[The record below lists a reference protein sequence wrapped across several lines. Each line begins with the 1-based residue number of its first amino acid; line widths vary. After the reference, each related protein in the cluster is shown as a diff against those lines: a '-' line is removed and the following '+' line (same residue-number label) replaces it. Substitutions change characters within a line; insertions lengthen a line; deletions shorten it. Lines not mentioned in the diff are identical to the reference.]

1 MSEQRQINMLC
12 IATYLKGDA
21 FLRQAKR
28 DGCHI
33 LLVTLERLRDADWPR
48 DAIDEIY
55 FMPNEHS
62 RDDVLKGISYLA
74 RSREIHRI
82 VPLDEFDQET
92 AAMLREHL
100 RVPGMG
106 ETTARYFR
114 DKLAMRVK
122 AHNSGLLVPD
132 FVQAQPH
139 LLCKH
144 NESDTSEDCAWEP
157 AVSGAGSLRLDQ
169 LSLLVEAEGR
179 RCHSAA
185 LRNFANCEQIA
196 HATKV
201 SQFST

>member
-1 MSEQRQINMLC
+1 MSDQRQLNMLC
-12 IATYLKGDA
+12 IATYFKGEA

-28 DGCHI
+28 DGCHVI
-33 LLVTLERLRDADWPR
+33 LVTVEKLRDADWPR

-55 FMPNEHS
+55 YMPDQHNN
-62 RDDVLKGISYLA
+62 DDVLKGISYLA

-122 AHNSGLLVPD
+122 AHNSGLLVPE
-132 FVQAQPH
+132 FVHVLNYDRLRDYMARVPSPWVLKPRAEAAAIGIKKLH
-139 LLCKH
+139 HSDELWPLLD
-144 NESDTSEDCAWEP
+144 EMGDRQS
-157 AVSGAGSLRLDQ
+157 
-169 LSLLVEAEGR
+169 
-179 RCHSAA
+179 
-185 LRNFANCEQIA
+185 
-196 HATKV
+196 
-201 SQFST
+201 